1 IFVEI
6 HILNC
11 QHKTLKANL
20 MCEIRPKPKKG
31 FDMTQTYSWTKH
43 SFRMFLFVGL
53 LILSGAFT
61 AAKAAEN
68 TAGGKN
74 TSWRQSQC
82 TLQGETGYAYWLPNR
97 KWNTSTTVVSVQWF
111 SGNYTTST
119 GKLWERK
126 SPGGVCELKA
136 KVAGRSTT
144 YTFFHDGCSGQA
156 PGTPPTTTNGTN
168 YVTWGRFFHAACV
181 RHDHCYHHEPAT
193 NGRNQKTCDDHMKTA
208 MDGFCDKRYRNSN
221 TNQAVCRAASAL
233 MYTALRATNKF
244 KANGSKHFQ
253 FENTSAPYPSL
264 YMRK

>member
-1 IFVEI
+1 
-6 HILNC
+6 
-11 QHKTLKANL
+11 
-20 MCEIRPKPKKG
+20 
-31 FDMTQTYSWTKH
+31 MTQTYSWTKH
-43 SFRMFLFVGL
+43 SARMFLFVGL
-53 LILSGAFT
+53 LILSGALT

-97 KWNTSTTVVSVQWF
+97 KWNTSTTVVSVKWF

-156 PGTPPTTTNGTN
+156 PGTPQPPPTGQITLLGEGFFMQPAFAMTIATIMNQPPMAGIKKL
-168 YVTWGRFFHAACV
+168 VTI
-181 RHDHCYHHEPAT
+181 T
-193 NGRNQKTCDDHMKTA
+193 
-208 MDGFCDKRYRNSN
+208 
-221 TNQAVCRAASAL
+221 
-233 MYTALRATNKF
+233 
-244 KANGSKHFQ
+244 
-253 FENTSAPYPSL
+253 
-264 YMRK
+264 